1 MIRYDSI
8 KYYKISKIEENM
20 LQKPGERIES
30 RCTRCK
36 DIMGHIIVSMLDGEI
51 AKVECCACGSV
62 HKYYPAIQK
71 KEKKQ
76 ERTLRVRAGEERTS
90 AVKEKSVRTA
100 RIAHANSNEN
110 NLAQRSVSGKVTI
123 KTVAKGGAKLAE
135 ELQQKWREAIAKNP
149 STPLPYSMTSEFSL
163 AQLIEHK
170 NFGVGMIIA
179 VYPPDKVDI
188 LFEEG
193 VKSLRC
199 LCK

>member
-1 MIRYDSI
+1 MFSEV
-8 KYYKISKIEENM
+8 EENM
-20 LQKPGERIES
+20 LQKPGERIEA

-36 DIMGHIIVSMLDGEI
+36 DIMGHVIVSMLNGEI

-62 HKYYPAIQK
+62 HKYYAPAQK

-76 ERTLRVRAGEERTS
+76 ERTLRVRAGEERAS

-100 RIAHANSNEN
+100 RIANVTLEEN
-110 NLAQRSVSGKVTI
+110 NVKQRAVR
-123 KTVAKGGAKLAE
+123 KTSTLKAYPRNSAKLAE
-135 ELQQKWREAIAKNP
+135 ELQNKWREAIATNP
-149 STPLPYSMTSEFSL
+149 STPIPYSMTEEFSL
-163 AQLIEHK
+163 AQLVEHK
-170 NFGVGMIIA
+170 NFGTGMIIA

-199 LCK
+199 QCK